1 MADLSNLLADIP
13 VHLPEELVQ
22 TLLGTSDLRIERI
35 VSLGHA
41 SPEGL
46 RYDQDWHEWVL
57 ALTGAAHLTLEGEG
71 PLQPR
76 PGSFINIP
84 ARKRHRV
91 EWTDPTQ
98 PPVWRAFHHGD
109 RS

>member
-1 MADLSNLLADIP
+1 MEDSTNRFADIP

-22 TLLGTSDLRIERI
+22 TLPGTSDFRIERI
-35 VSLGHA
+35 VSPGHA
-41 SPEGL
+41 SPEGF
-46 RYDQDWHEWVL
+46 RHDQDWHEWVL
-57 ALTGAAHLTLEGEG
+57 ALTGAARLTLEGEG

-98 PPVWRAFHHGD
+98 PPVRLAVDYGD
-109 RS
+109 RT